1 MAKLDNGYFIIIEG
15 CDGSGKTTAAK
26 ELVNKLN
33 NNGYDAI
40 YTREPGGIPE
50 AEKIREIVLNS
61 TLDARQYTLLFMAS
75 MSLNIQRTIKP
86 ALKNNKIVI
95 CDRFVRSTYIYQGF
109 YNYDPYTKI
118 SIEEEDDECNLYSV
132 FTNLVDYATFGLQ
145 PDLEFILDTSAEVAW
160 DRINARNKNTDVF
173 EMLGFNHHKDI
184 AEKYINI
191 KDLEVYPN
199 DYTTDVE
206 HINTDYLNPH
216 GVVESIYS
224 KLINYLNIYDGKV
237 PIEQIKEYYDN
248 KYGVSEL
255 KTMIDDIHKE
265 SNNRNGVV

>member
-1 MAKLDNGYFIIIEG
+1 MEKLENGYFIVIEG

-26 ELVNKLN
+26 SLVNKLN
-33 NNGYDAI
+33 SNGYDAI
-40 YTREPGGIPE
+40 YVREPGGIPE
-50 AEKIREIVLNS
+50 AEKIREIVLNN

-109 YNYDPYTKI
+109 CNYDPYAKV
-118 SIEEEDDECNLYSV
+118 SAEEDECDLYKV
-132 FTNLVDYATFGLQ
+132 FKDLVEYATFGLQ

-160 DRINARNKNTDVF
+160 DRINARNKNSDVF

-184 AEKYINI
+184 AEKYITI
-191 KDLEVYPN
+191 KDLEVYPT

-224 KLINYLNIYDGKV
+224 KLVNYLDIYDGKV
-237 PIEQIKEYYDN
+237 PVEKIKEYYDN

-255 KTMIDDIHKE
+255 KTMDDDIHKE